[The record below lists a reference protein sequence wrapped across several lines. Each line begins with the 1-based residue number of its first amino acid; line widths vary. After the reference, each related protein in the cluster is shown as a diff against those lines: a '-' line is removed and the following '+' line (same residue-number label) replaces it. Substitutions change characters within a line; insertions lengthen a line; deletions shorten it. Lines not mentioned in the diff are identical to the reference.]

1 MQNPFL
7 LLSIGMV
14 LVLGGILILRLHP
27 VIALLIGALVVGGLT
42 SSESLEIYAGANG
55 YTAEATKNLISQSTG
70 ARVALAF
77 GNTCGKIGILIAL
90 ASIIGKC
97 LLETGAAEKI
107 TRSAVKLSGQKY
119 APLSFMGSSFLV
131 STPVFFDTVFY
142 LMVPLAR
149 AMGVKSRKSYS
160 LYIMAICA
168 GGVMAHSLVPPT
180 PGPLFVASELGVNIG
195 MMILMGIIVGLICA
209 SVGLVY
215 ATWLNKRRPV
225 PLRDTIDTSVEDL
238 ERGSEKDTSELPPLF
253 LSLLPIAL
261 PVILIAGNT
270 TLSIAKI
277 ELSPAMRSFFSSI
290 GDPTIALFLA
300 TFISLGLLLK
310 QYGYKLKAIQKPVQD
325 ALYSAGTIVLITSSG
340 GAFGGMLQQTA
351 IGPWLADI
359 APGYKLA
366 ALPLAFAVTAIIRTA
381 QGSATVAMIT
391 TVGIL
396 AAFMASNHLDFHP
409 VYIAIAIGCGSK
421 PFPWMNDS
429 GFWIIC
435 KMSGFTERETI
446 ANFSVLL
453 TIMGIVGLI
462 TCMILAKLFPL
473 I

>member
-1 MQNPFL
+1 MHNPFL
-7 LLSIGMV
+7 LLIIGMI
-14 LVLGGILILRLHP
+14 LVLGGILALRLHP
-27 VIALLIGALVVGGLT
+27 VIALLIGALTVGGLT
-42 SSESLEIYAGANG
+42 SPESLEIFAKANG
-55 YTAEATKNLISQSTG
+55 YTADATKTLMSQSTG
-70 ARVALAF
+70 VRVALAF

-97 LLETGAAEKI
+97 LLETGAAERI
-107 TRSAVKLSGQKY
+107 TRSALKISGDKL
-119 APLSFMGSSFLV
+119 APLSFMGSSFIV

-149 AMGVKSRKSYS
+149 AMGVKAKKSYS
-160 LYIMAICA
+160 LYIMAIIS

-195 MMILMGIIVGLICA
+195 LMILMGLIVGLICSSA
-209 SVGLVY
+209 GLLY
-215 ATWLNKRRPV
+215 GTWLNSRRPV
-225 PLRDTIDTSVEDL
+225 PMRDTIDATVEDL
-238 ERGSEKDTSELPPLF
+238 ERSSVKEISALPPLF
-253 LSLLPIAL
+253 FSLLPIVL
-261 PVILIAGNT
+261 PVVLIAGNT
-270 TLSIAKI
+270 ILSVTDMNLPETVHA
-277 ELSPAMRSFFSSI
+277 FFKTI
-290 GDPTIALFLA
+290 GDPNMALFLA
-300 TFISLGLLLK
+300 TFAGLALLFK
-310 QYGYKLKAIQKPVQD
+310 HHHYKLKAIQKPVQE

-351 IGPWLADI
+351 IGPWLAEI
-359 APGYKLA
+359 APEYKLA
-366 ALPLAFAVTAIIRTA
+366 SLPLAFLVTAIVRTS

-396 AAFMASNHLDFHP
+396 AAFISSNHLDFHP
-409 VYIAIAIGCGSK
+409 VYIALAIGCGSK

-446 ANFSVLL
+446 VNFSVLL
-453 TIMGIVGLI
+453 TIMGFVGLA
-462 TCMILAKLFPL
+462 TCMVLAKLFPL